1 MYTDIIK
8 KKINWIVNV
17 ENQFI
22 KYVIIGNYAICEIP
36 QNIQIYNKDKTY
48 LYTGNIEWLKLEDFN
63 TYTID
68 YKNKIYN
75 VWFCKIV
82 SFEYI
87 LKNTELRKI
96 ISKENIENIKTCK
109 LNIKKCN
116 IINARCDKS
125 MVKLDEF
132 HRDFMT
138 KHIFKNKQIIAIKS
152 VAGSGKTTTLL
163 NLANIHNKKKILY
176 LAFNKSLIDEIKIKI
191 SKENIKN
198 LYPITFDA
206 LMRNTYL
213 KFNDEPNIIDL
224 KPMNLGDVIEWFNK
238 KPYRLKNSY
247 ISKFNKF
254 CNQIK
259 YNSIEKF
266 CEYELKKYDN
276 LLVKLW
282 EKVNRNEFQTFD
294 SIRKIVQINH
304 LCNKYIDNTYD
315 LIFIDEAQDFDKL
328 MLEILLED
336 TNIPKLFVGDTLQ
349 AIYEWRGCINAFNN
363 LPKKTIFIEFYSTFR
378 IGNPACNL
386 IREKFNNC
394 WMISKSNNKTILDY
408 DKIPKNKYTYLFRT
422 WRNLLLTAQKTTNIW
437 IYNYDKQ
444 KNVIEK
450 LHNKLQNYKLT
461 KGEEFTFE
469 DDLPAFLL
477 KMSKEELEILLNDI
491 ENNLT
496 NKYDSMCHMYTI
508 HSYKGLETDII
519 KIYNDI
525 DIEKE
530 SNLYYVAL
538 TRGKQNIILDTTDKN
553 INSYIKKETINT
565 CKNTTDIITLDLF
578 KSGMNIEKISDT
590 RKLTIGTIYTH
601 LTKHI
606 TDPYV
611 TWDKFMLEETYNKI
625 INSIEN
631 LGVES
636 IVNIKNDI
644 PEDISYNDIKL
655 VIQLHNLSNSIYN
668 NLSNS
673 IHNNKDNNID
683 NNINYNIDTECNHN
697 IIIKSVKKTGGL
709 MEGKIIVKISGPKV
723 TNKSK
728 IKTLYS
734 STIDESLIL
743 ISKYLKINLELLT
756 LKKV

>member
-191 SKENIKN
+191 NKENIKN

-206 LMRNTYL
+206 LMRNIYL

-224 KPMNLGDVIEWFNK
+224 KPMNLGDLIEWFNR
-238 KPYRLKNSY
+238 KPFRLKNSY
-247 ISKFNKF
+247 ISKFKKF
-254 CNQIK
+254 CNQVK
-259 YNSIEKF
+259 YNSIEDF
-266 CEYELKKYDN
+266 CEYELKKQDN
-276 LLVKLW
+276 LLIKLW
-282 EKVNRNEFQTFD
+282 NKANTNEFQTFD

-328 MLEILLED
+328 MLDILLED
-336 TNIPKLFVGDTLQ
+336 TTIPKLFVGDTLQ

-363 LPKKTIFIEFYSTFR
+363 LPKNTIFIEFYSTFR
-378 IGNPACNL
+378 IGNPACNI
-386 IREKFNNC
+386 IREQFNNC
-394 WMISKSNNKTILDY
+394 WMISKSKNKTIIEY
-408 DKIPKNKYTYLFRT
+408 DKTPDNKYTYLFRT
-422 WRNLLLTAQKTTNIW
+422 WRNLLLTAQETPNIW

-444 KNVIEK
+444 KNIIER
-450 LHNKLQNYKLT
+450 LHSKLQNYKLT
-461 KGEEFTFE
+461 KEDELVFE

-477 KMSKEELEILLNDI
+477 KMTEKELFILLNNI

-496 NKYDSMCHMYTI
+496 NKNDSICDMYTI
-508 HSYKGLETDII
+508 HSYKGLESNII
-519 KIYNDI
+519 KLYNDI
-525 DIEKE
+525 DIKKE
-530 SNLYYVAL
+530 PNLYYVAL
-538 TRGKQNIILDTTDKN
+538 TRGKQNII
-553 INSYIKKETINT
+553 IN
-565 CKNTTDIITLDLF
+565 
-578 KSGMNIEKISDT
+578 
-590 RKLTIGTIYTH
+590 
-601 LTKHI
+601 
-606 TDPYV
+606 
-611 TWDKFMLEETYNKI
+611 
-625 INSIEN
+625 
-631 LGVES
+631 
-636 IVNIKNDI
+636 
-644 PEDISYNDIKL
+644 
-655 VIQLHNLSNSIYN
+655 
-668 NLSNS
+668 
-673 IHNNKDNNID
+673 NNID
-683 NNINYNIDTECNHN
+683 SNNSDINSNSDKNSNSDINSNNDINYNIYTECEHN
-697 IIIKSVKKTGGL
+697 IVIKSVQKTGGM
-709 MEGKIIVKISGPKV
+709 MEGKIIIKINGPKV

-728 IKTLYS
+728 IIRLFAS
-734 STIDESLIL
+734 SIEESLIR
-743 ISKYLKINLELLT
+743 ISKYLQINSELLT
-756 LKKV
+756 LKKI

>member
-22 KYVIIGNYAICEIP
+22 RYVIIGNYVICEIP
-36 QNIQIYNKDKTY
+36 EKIEIHNIDKTY

-191 SKENIKN
+191 NKENIKN

-206 LMRNTYL
+206 LMRNIYL

-224 KPMNLGDVIEWFNK
+224 KPMNLGDLIEWFNR
-238 KPYRLKNSY
+238 KPFRLKNSY
-247 ISKFNKF
+247 ISKFKKF
-254 CNQIK
+254 CNQVK
-259 YNSIEKF
+259 YNSIEDF
-266 CEYELKKYDN
+266 CEYELKKQDN
-276 LLVKLW
+276 LLIKLW
-282 EKVNRNEFQTFD
+282 NKANTNEFQTFD

-328 MLEILLED
+328 MLDILLED
-336 TNIPKLFVGDTLQ
+336 TTIPKLFVGDTLQ

-363 LPKKTIFIEFYSTFR
+363 LPKNTIFIEFYSTFR
-378 IGNPACNL
+378 IGNPACNI
-386 IREKFNNC
+386 IREQFNNC
-394 WMISKSNNKTILDY
+394 WMISKSKNKTIIEY
-408 DKIPKNKYTYLFRT
+408 DKTPDNKYTYLFRT
-422 WRNLLLTAQKTTNIW
+422 WRNLLLTAQETPNIW

-444 KNVIEK
+444 KNIIER
-450 LHNKLQNYKLT
+450 LHSKLQNYKLT
-461 KGEEFTFE
+461 KEDELVFE

-477 KMSKEELEILLNDI
+477 KMTEKELFILLNNI

-496 NKYDSMCHMYTI
+496 NKNDSICDMYTI
-508 HSYKGLETDII
+508 HSYKGLENNII

-525 DIEKE
+525 DVEKE
-530 SNLYYVAL
+530 PNLYYVAL
-538 TRGKQNIILDTTDKN
+538 TRGKQNII
-553 INSYIKKETINT
+553 INSDIN
-565 CKNTTDIITLDLF
+565 N
-578 KSGMNIEKISDT
+578 
-590 RKLTIGTIYTH
+590 
-601 LTKHI
+601 
-606 TDPYV
+606 
-611 TWDKFMLEETYNKI
+611 
-625 INSIEN
+625 
-631 LGVES
+631 
-636 IVNIKNDI
+636 
-644 PEDISYNDIKL
+644 
-655 VIQLHNLSNSIYN
+655 VI
-668 NLSNS
+668 
-673 IHNNKDNNID
+673 
-683 NNINYNIDTECNHN
+683 
-697 IIIKSVKKTGGL
+697 
-709 MEGKIIVKISGPKV
+709 
-723 TNKSK
+723 
-728 IKTLYS
+728 
-734 STIDESLIL
+734 
-743 ISKYLKINLELLT
+743 
-756 LKKV
+756 

>member
-22 KYVIIGNYAICEIP
+22 RYVIIGNYVICEIP
-36 QNIQIYNKDKTY
+36 EKIEIHNIDKTY

-191 SKENIKN
+191 NKENIKN

-206 LMRNTYL
+206 LMRNIYL

-224 KPMNLGDVIEWFNK
+224 KPMNLGDLIEWFNR
-238 KPYRLKNSY
+238 KPFRLKNSY
-247 ISKFNKF
+247 ISKFKKF
-254 CNQIK
+254 CNQVK
-259 YNSIEKF
+259 YNSIEDF
-266 CEYELKKYDN
+266 CEYELKKQDN
-276 LLVKLW
+276 LLIKLW
-282 EKVNRNEFQTFD
+282 NKANTNEFQTFD

-328 MLEILLED
+328 MLDILLED
-336 TNIPKLFVGDTLQ
+336 TTIPKLFVGDTLQ

-363 LPKKTIFIEFYSTFR
+363 LPKNTIFIEFYSTFR
-378 IGNPACNL
+378 IGNPACNI
-386 IREKFNNC
+386 IREQFNNC
-394 WMISKSNNKTILDY
+394 WMISKSKNKTIIEY
-408 DKIPKNKYTYLFRT
+408 DKTPDNKYTYLFRT
-422 WRNLLLTAQKTTNIW
+422 WRNLLLTAQETPNIW

-444 KNVIEK
+444 KNIIER
-450 LHNKLQNYKLT
+450 LHSKLQNYKLT
-461 KGEEFTFE
+461 KEDELVFE

-477 KMSKEELEILLNDI
+477 KMTEKELFILLNNI

-496 NKYDSMCHMYTI
+496 NKNDSICDMYTI
-508 HSYKGLETDII
+508 HSYKGLESNII
-519 KIYNDI
+519 KLYNDI

-530 SNLYYVAL
+530 PNLYYVAL
-538 TRGKQNIILDTTDKN
+538 TRGKQNII
-553 INSYIKKETINT
+553 IN
-565 CKNTTDIITLDLF
+565 
-578 KSGMNIEKISDT
+578 
-590 RKLTIGTIYTH
+590 
-601 LTKHI
+601 
-606 TDPYV
+606 
-611 TWDKFMLEETYNKI
+611 
-625 INSIEN
+625 
-631 LGVES
+631 
-636 IVNIKNDI
+636 
-644 PEDISYNDIKL
+644 
-655 VIQLHNLSNSIYN
+655 
-668 NLSNS
+668 
-673 IHNNKDNNID
+673 NNID
-683 NNINYNIDTECNHN
+683 SNNSDINSNSDKNSNSDINSNNDINYNIYTECEHN
-697 IIIKSVKKTGGL
+697 IVIKSVQKTGGM
-709 MEGKIIVKISGPKV
+709 MEGKIIIKINGPKV

-728 IKTLYS
+728 IIRLFAS
-734 STIDESLIL
+734 SIEESLIR
-743 ISKYLKINLELLT
+743 ISKYLQINSELLT
-756 LKKV
+756 LKKI